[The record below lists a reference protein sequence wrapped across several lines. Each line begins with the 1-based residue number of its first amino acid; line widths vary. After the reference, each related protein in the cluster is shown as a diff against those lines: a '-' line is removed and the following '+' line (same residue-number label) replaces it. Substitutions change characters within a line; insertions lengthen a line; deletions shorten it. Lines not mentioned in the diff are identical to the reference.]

1 MAGIFEQAGYDA
13 MASTSRVT
21 APENPAAGLERGV
34 NGTNYSPDDNY
45 DGRTSIADAVKD
57 TIKGK
62 EPIDLYVNPIKA
74 MRKNNPDKD
83 IYASLLN
90 YEFMN

>member
-13 MASTSRVT
+13 MTSTSRVT
-21 APENPAAGLERGV
+21 APEKPAADLEKGMS
-34 NGTNYSPDDNY
+34 GINYMPKGMY
-45 DGRTSIADAVKD
+45 EGRVSIADVVRKQD
-57 TIKGK
+57 KQL
-62 EPIDLYVNPIKA
+62 DLYQNPVRT
-74 MRKNNPDKD
+74 MRENNPEKD